1 LRREIPQKVDAQF
14 NFADWSRSTPAVRFG
29 AALFRRT
36 RSASVLS
43 ITLTATTLGIVIP
56 QHNASAHLALSPTLL
71 GTLNSSL
78 QPVVNS
84 ATYLP
89 SQSGNEQSVG
99 AANRSEAVLSSP
111 IQSTVWQVQET
122 FAQQAPVAFSTTPNV
137 LSTLIPS
144 DSPQSTFVTGR
155 PDEIAFSNAP
165 IDISAAVVGPDSVPP
180 SQAAVGASLE
190 NKVIPNL
197 GGSLLQQPSA
207 VVHTVEKGE
216 NLTEIADKYR
226 VSLDSI
232 AQTNRIPNPNVI
244 DVNEDLVIPPATLS
258 AAASSAV
265 AAMLAQ
271 GIDSGERLSHS
282 QNPPVII
289 AQVLPNSK
297 ADSVALLPRTDSSNN
312 LGSLKYAPSQPQ
324 IARRSIFPQ
333 IPPLDLPALTASE
346 QFLPSMLR
354 NGVQKFIWPS
364 NGMFTSGYG
373 WRWGRMHRGIDIAAP
388 VGTPVVAAASGI
400 VISAAW
406 NDGGFGNLVEI
417 RHPDGTVTRY
427 AHNNTISTRAGAV
440 VNQGEMIAQMGT
452 TGRSTGP
459 HCHFEIRPSGQG
471 SIDPMFFLSRR

>member
-43 ITLTATTLGIVIP
+43 ITLTATTLGVVIP
-56 QHNASAHLALSPTLL
+56 QQNASAHLALGPTLL
-71 GTLNSSL
+71 GTLNSSS
-78 QPVVNS
+78 QPVN
-84 ATYLP
+84 AETYLP
-89 SQSGNEQSVG
+89 PQNGTAQSVG
-99 AANRSEAVLSSP
+99 AENLSEAVLSSP
-111 IQSTVWQVQET
+111 IQATVWQVQET
-122 FAQQAPVAFSTTPNV
+122 DAQQAPVAFSTTPNL
-137 LSTLIPS
+137 LSTLIPK
-144 DSPQSTFVTGR
+144 DSPQSFAGGR
-155 PDEIAFSNAP
+155 PDEIPFSNAP
-165 IDISAAVVGPDSVPP
+165 ISISAAIVGPESE
-180 SQAAVGASLE
+180 ASR
-190 NKVIPNL
+190 
-197 GGSLLQQPSA
+197 QQSNA

-226 VSLDSI
+226 VSPDSI

-244 DVNEDLVIPPATLS
+244 DVNEDLVIPSATLS
-258 AAASSAV
+258 AAASNAIAAV
-265 AAMLAQ
+265 LSQ
-271 GIDSGERLSHS
+271 SSDSGNRL
-282 QNPPVII
+282 
-289 AQVLPNSK
+289 
-297 ADSVALLPRTDSSNN
+297 
-312 LGSLKYAPSQPQ
+312 APSQASSPVMIAQALSKPGGTSIALMPTRNPGVGLESVPSQTQ

-388 VGTPVVAAASGI
+388 IGTPVVAAASGI
-400 VISAAW
+400 VVSAGW
-406 NDGGFGNLVEI
+406 NSGGFGNLVEI

-427 AHNNTISTRAGAV
+427 AHNNTISTRPGAV

>member
-1 LRREIPQKVDAQF
+1 MRREIPQKVDAQF

-43 ITLTATTLGIVIP
+43 ITLTATTLGVAIP
-56 QHNASAHLALSPTLL
+56 QQNASAHLALRPALL
-71 GTLNSSL
+71 GTLNSSF
-78 QPVVNS
+78 QPVN
-84 ATYLP
+84 AETNLP
-89 SQSGNEQSVG
+89 PQNGNAQSVG
-99 AANRSEAVLSSP
+99 AENLSEAVLSSP
-111 IQSTVWQVQET
+111 IQAAVWQVQET
-122 FAQQAPVAFSTTPNV
+122 DAQQAPVAFSTTPNL
-137 LSTLIPS
+137 LSTLIPN
-144 DSPQSTFVTGR
+144 DSPQSFVGRR
-155 PDEIAFSNAP
+155 PDEVAFSNAP
-165 IDISAAVVGPDSVPP
+165 ISISAAIVGPESE
-180 SQAAVGASLE
+180 ASL
-190 NKVIPNL
+190 
-197 GGSLLQQPSA
+197 QQSNA

-216 NLTEIADKYR
+216 NLTEIAGKYR
-226 VSLDSI
+226 VSPDSI

-244 DVNEDLVIPPATLS
+244 DVNEDLVIPSATLS
-258 AAASSAV
+258 AAASNAIAAV
-265 AAMLAQ
+265 LSQSDIGNRLARTKA
-271 GIDSGERLSHS
+271 SSPE
-282 QNPPVII
+282 PI
-289 AQVLPNSK
+289 AQVLPQPSGT
-297 ADSVALLPRTDSSNN
+297 SIALMPTRDPAVGVESM
-312 LGSLKYAPSQPQ
+312 PSQTQ

-388 VGTPVVAAASGI
+388 VGTPIVAAASGI
-400 VISAAW
+400 VVSAGW
-406 NDGGFGNLVEI
+406 NSGGFGNLVEI

-440 VNQGEMIAQMGT
+440 VNQGEMIAEMGT